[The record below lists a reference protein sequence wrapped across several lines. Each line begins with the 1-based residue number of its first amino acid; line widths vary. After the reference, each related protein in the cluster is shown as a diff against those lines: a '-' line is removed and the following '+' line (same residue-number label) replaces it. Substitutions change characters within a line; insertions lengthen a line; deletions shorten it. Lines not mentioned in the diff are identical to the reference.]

1 MPKDRSTTIRAWPP
15 KRSTE
20 PALRVLAAIL
30 AGGQS
35 RRFGSDKA
43 MAMVDGTRLIDRVA
57 KVLGPQA
64 NALVVCGRDD
74 PAFACL
80 PDWPEP
86 GLGPL
91 GGLNAALRHAAANGF
106 DAVLS
111 ASCDVPNLPPNLRA
125 LLSGQGAAC
134 AADQPVVGWWPVA
147 VADELERFLAEG
159 GRALYRFADRTGA
172 RQVAFDPPLA
182 NVNRPED
189 LA

>member
-1 MPKDRSTTIRAWPP
+1 M
-15 KRSTE
+15 
-20 PALRVLAAIL
+20 RVLAVIL

-43 MAMVDGTRLIDRVA
+43 LALVDGTRLIDRVA
-57 KVLGPQA
+57 LVLRAQSDA
-64 NALVVCGRDD
+64 MVVCGRED
-74 PAFACL
+74 PAFPCL

-91 GGLNAALRHAAANGF
+91 GGLNAALRHAGANGF

-111 ASCDVPNLPPNLRA
+111 TSCDVPNLPANLRQQLA
-125 LLSGQGAAC
+125 GGGAAC
-134 AADQPVVGWWPVA
+134 AASQPVVGWWPVTLA
-147 VADELERFLAEG
+147 PELDSFLSEG
-159 GRALYRFADRTGA
+159 GRALYGFVDRVAA

-189 LA
+189 LR

>member
-1 MPKDRSTTIRAWPP
+1 M
-15 KRSTE
+15 
-20 PALRVLAAIL
+20 RVLAAIL

-43 MAMVDGTRLIDRVA
+43 TVMVDDTRLIDRVA
-57 KVLGPQA
+57 AVLRPQA
-64 NALVVCGRDD
+64 DALLVCGREDR
-74 PAFACL
+74 AFVCL

-111 ASCDVPNLPPNLRA
+111 TSCDVPNLPENLHT
-125 LLSGQGAAC
+125 LLAGDGPAC
-134 AADQPVVGWWPVA
+134 AAEQPVVGWWPVA
-147 VADELERFLAEG
+147 VAEQLDGFLARG
-159 GRALYRFADRTGA
+159 GRALYRFADHVGA